1 MSGLAGIVSRWRVR
15 TGYIVAF
22 MVLWFARPTPHSI
35 AIGAAIGLAGLWL
48 RAYAAGYLH
57 KQDVLAVCGPYAYTR
72 NPLYLGSAILTVGA
86 ATAARSWISGAVL
99 LVYFALVYSVV
110 MRKEEEELRGH
121 HGTAFEE
128 YARAVPV
135 FFPRITRAEF
145 SGGSEVSF
153 SFAQYRK
160 NHEYR
165 AAAGYLLLLV
175 VFFVLW
181 KWPPH

>member
-15 TGYIVAF
+15 AGYLVAL
-22 MVLWFARPTPHSI
+22 MVLWFARPTPYSI
-35 AIGAAIGLAGLWL
+35 ALGSAIGLAGLWL

-57 KQDVLAVCGPYAYTR
+57 KQDVLAVTGPYAYTR
-72 NPLYLGSAILTVGA
+72 NPLYLGSAILAVGA
-86 ATAARSWISGAVL
+86 AIAARSFISGSIL

-121 HGTAFEE
+121 HGTAFDE
-128 YARAVPV
+128 YARAVPL
-135 FFPRITRAEF
+135 FFPRIT
-145 SGGSEVSF
+145 SGGATGRGSASF

-160 NHEYR
+160 NHEYQ
-165 AAAGYLLLLV
+165 AAIGYAVLLI

-181 KWPPH
+181 RWPLH